1 MKNMIT
7 QIPKVLYENEIS
19 KILDQIRTNY
29 GVMTRKGYIY
39 GLLATD
45 QDAKIIAVDS
55 RFDKDLNYWDLCSIG
70 AALYGVSK
78 QGRDF
83 FSAEALERAAVI
95 YNNMRLFVHKI
106 TSITIHNKQ
115 NREILL
121 ILLTDK
127 NVNLGITFLQ
137 MKNFAPK
144 IKEAIEKNAD
154 IKQRLKFDEAEL
166 KEHIRSLKEEL
177 FRTKTKT

>member
-1 MKNMIT
+1 MIT
-7 QIPKVLYENEIS
+7 SIPKVLYQNEIS
-19 KILDQIRTNY
+19 KILDKIRYNY
-29 GVMTRKGYIY
+29 GVMTRKGYIF

-83 FSAEALERAAVI
+83 FNATALERAAVI

-106 TSITIHNKQ
+106 TDVKVNGSQ
-115 NREILL
+115 MREVLL
-121 ILLTDK
+121 LLLTDRG
-127 NVNLGITFLQ
+127 VNLGITFLQ
-137 MKNFAPK
+137 MKKFAPE
-144 IKEAIEKNAD
+144 IKMAIEENKN
-154 IKQRLKFDEAEL
+154 IRKRLKLNEAEL
-166 KEHIRSLKEEL
+166 KEHIKLLKEEI
-177 FRTKTKT
+177 FQSKI

>member
-1 MKNMIT
+1 MIT
-7 QIPKVLYENEIS
+7 QIPKILYQNEIS
-19 KILDQIRTNY
+19 QILDKIRMNY
-29 GVMTRKGYIY
+29 GIMTRKGYIY

-83 FSAEALERAAVI
+83 FNAEILERAAVI

-106 TSITIHNKQ
+106 TTIKVHNAA

-121 ILLTDK
+121 LLLTDK
-127 NVNLGITFLQ
+127 DVNLGIIFLQ
-137 MKNFAPK
+137 MEQFAPL
-144 IKEAIEKNAD
+144 IKEAIEKNEK
-154 IKQRLKFDEAEL
+154 IRKRLELNEAEL
-166 KEHIRSLKEEL
+166 KEHIRHLKEEV
-177 FRTKTKT
+177 FQPKTKV